1 MSTAAAAVS
10 VTGLS
15 KRFERGDVLAL
26 DRIDLDVQPGEFVS
40 LIGPSGCGKSTLLR
54 IIGDLIQPS
63 EGDVL
68 VNGKSAHRARL
79 DRDYG
84 IVFQDAVLYD
94 WRTVAK
100 NIALPLEMAGWDRGR
115 RETRVREMLDLVE
128 LTGFEKHHPWQLS
141 GGMQQRVSIAR
152 ALSFSPPLLLMDEPF
167 GALDEMTRE
176 RMNNELLRIWQE
188 TLSTV
193 VFVTHSIAESV
204 FLSTRVVVMS
214 ARPGRIAGDR
224 RGRPAAAARA
234 GDARAPALRRADH
247 PGPAAAPQG
256 PRARRSG
263 RGRDAALRRG
273 GGAVSVVAPVPRGT
287 LGARMGRGV
296 VDWIPAA
303 VVLVLGILVWE
314 GLVRA
319 LDVQRFLLPAP
330 SAILD
335 TLWEERDLLWSAGIY
350 TFSEALG
357 GFVIGSTLG
366 VISAIVLAR
375 FRGLGRALMP
385 FAIAANAV
393 PIIAF
398 APITN
403 QWFGPLEKTSK
414 MAIAA
419 ILCFFPVMVNVLRG
433 LTSVRP
439 QSIELM
445 RSYASGE
452 LAIFR
457 RVRLPNSL
465 PYLFSALKVATV
477 LAMIGA
483 VVGEYFLSSQE
494 ALGFQIRNS
503 AALFQFELAWA
514 AITVASV
521 LGILFYSAVALVER
535 RALSWHPSSRRE

>member
-1 MSTAAAAVS
+1 M
-10 VTGLS
+10 
-15 KRFERGDVLAL
+15 
-26 DRIDLDVQPGEFVS
+26 
-40 LIGPSGCGKSTLLR
+40 
-54 IIGDLIQPS
+54 
-63 EGDVL
+63 
-68 VNGKSAHRARL
+68 
-79 DRDYG
+79 
-84 IVFQDAVLYD
+84 
-94 WRTVAK
+94 
-100 NIALPLEMAGWDRGR
+100 
-115 RETRVREMLDLVE
+115 
-128 LTGFEKHHPWQLS
+128 
-141 GGMQQRVSIAR
+141 
-152 ALSFSPPLLLMDEPF
+152 
-167 GALDEMTRE
+167 
-176 RMNNELLRIWQE
+176 
-188 TLSTV
+188 
-193 VFVTHSIAESV
+193 
-204 FLSTRVVVMS
+204 
-214 ARPGRIAGDR
+214 
-224 RGRPAAAARA
+224 
-234 GDARAPALRRADH
+234 
-247 PGPAAAPQG
+247 
-256 PRARRSG
+256 
-263 RGRDAALRRG
+263 
-273 GGAVSVVAPVPRGT
+273 SVVAPVPRGT
-287 LGARMGRGV
+287 VGARMGRGV

-303 VVLVLGILVWE
+303 AVLVLGILLWE

-357 GFVIGSTLG
+357 GWVIGSTLG

-385 FAIAANAV
+385 FAVAANAV

-419 ILCFFPVMVNVLRG
+419 ILVFFPVMVNVLRG

-452 LAIFR
+452 FSIFR

-483 VVGEYFLSSQE
+483 IVGEYFLSSQE

-503 AALFQFELAWA
+503 AALFRFELAWA

>member
-1 MSTAAAAVS
+1 
-10 VTGLS
+10 
-15 KRFERGDVLAL
+15 
-26 DRIDLDVQPGEFVS
+26 
-40 LIGPSGCGKSTLLR
+40 
-54 IIGDLIQPS
+54 
-63 EGDVL
+63 
-68 VNGKSAHRARL
+68 
-79 DRDYG
+79 
-84 IVFQDAVLYD
+84 
-94 WRTVAK
+94 
-100 NIALPLEMAGWDRGR
+100 
-115 RETRVREMLDLVE
+115 
-128 LTGFEKHHPWQLS
+128 
-141 GGMQQRVSIAR
+141 
-152 ALSFSPPLLLMDEPF
+152 
-167 GALDEMTRE
+167 
-176 RMNNELLRIWQE
+176 
-188 TLSTV
+188 
-193 VFVTHSIAESV
+193 
-204 FLSTRVVVMS
+204 
-214 ARPGRIAGDR
+214 
-224 RGRPAAAARA
+224 
-234 GDARAPALRRADH
+234 
-247 PGPAAAPQG
+247 
-256 PRARRSG
+256 
-263 RGRDAALRRG
+263 
-273 GGAVSVVAPVPRGT
+273 VSVVAPVPRGT
-287 LGARMGRGV
+287 VGARMGRGAI
-296 VDWIPAA
+296 DWIPAA
-303 VVLVLGILVWE
+303 VVLVLGILLWE

-319 LDVQRFLLPAP
+319 FDVQRFLLPAP

-335 TLWEERDLLWSAGIY
+335 TLWEQRRLLWSAGIY

-366 VISAIVLAR
+366 IISAIVLAR

-419 ILCFFPVMVNVLRG
+419 ILVFFPVMVNTLRG

-439 QSIELM
+439 QSIELL
-445 RSYASGE
+445 RTYAAGE
-452 LAIFR
+452 LATLR
-457 RVRLPNSL
+457 RVRIPNSL

-483 VVGEYFLSSQE
+483 IVGEYFLSSQE

>member
-1 MSTAAAAVS
+1 M
-10 VTGLS
+10 
-15 KRFERGDVLAL
+15 
-26 DRIDLDVQPGEFVS
+26 
-40 LIGPSGCGKSTLLR
+40 
-54 IIGDLIQPS
+54 
-63 EGDVL
+63 
-68 VNGKSAHRARL
+68 
-79 DRDYG
+79 
-84 IVFQDAVLYD
+84 
-94 WRTVAK
+94 
-100 NIALPLEMAGWDRGR
+100 
-115 RETRVREMLDLVE
+115 
-128 LTGFEKHHPWQLS
+128 
-141 GGMQQRVSIAR
+141 
-152 ALSFSPPLLLMDEPF
+152 
-167 GALDEMTRE
+167 
-176 RMNNELLRIWQE
+176 
-188 TLSTV
+188 
-193 VFVTHSIAESV
+193 
-204 FLSTRVVVMS
+204 
-214 ARPGRIAGDR
+214 
-224 RGRPAAAARA
+224 
-234 GDARAPALRRADH
+234 
-247 PGPAAAPQG
+247 
-256 PRARRSG
+256 
-263 RGRDAALRRG
+263 
-273 GGAVSVVAPVPRGT
+273 SVVAPVPRGT

-303 VVLVLGILVWE
+303 AVLVLGILLWE

-357 GFVIGSTLG
+357 GWVIGSTLG
-366 VISAIVLAR
+366 IISAIVLAR

-419 ILCFFPVMVNVLRG
+419 ILVFFPVMVNVLRG

-452 LAIFR
+452 FAIFR
-457 RVRLPNSL
+457 RVRFPNSL

>member
-1 MSTAAAAVS
+1 
-10 VTGLS
+10 
-15 KRFERGDVLAL
+15 
-26 DRIDLDVQPGEFVS
+26 
-40 LIGPSGCGKSTLLR
+40 
-54 IIGDLIQPS
+54 
-63 EGDVL
+63 
-68 VNGKSAHRARL
+68 
-79 DRDYG
+79 
-84 IVFQDAVLYD
+84 
-94 WRTVAK
+94 
-100 NIALPLEMAGWDRGR
+100 
-115 RETRVREMLDLVE
+115 
-128 LTGFEKHHPWQLS
+128 
-141 GGMQQRVSIAR
+141 
-152 ALSFSPPLLLMDEPF
+152 
-167 GALDEMTRE
+167 
-176 RMNNELLRIWQE
+176 
-188 TLSTV
+188 
-193 VFVTHSIAESV
+193 
-204 FLSTRVVVMS
+204 
-214 ARPGRIAGDR
+214 
-224 RGRPAAAARA
+224 
-234 GDARAPALRRADH
+234 
-247 PGPAAAPQG
+247 
-256 PRARRSG
+256 
-263 RGRDAALRRG
+263 
-273 GGAVSVVAPVPRGT
+273 
-287 LGARMGRGV
+287 MGRGV

-303 VVLVLGILVWE
+303 AVLVLGILLWE

-335 TLWEERDLLWSAGIY
+335 TLWEERNLLWSAGIY

-357 GFVIGSTLG
+357 GWVIGSTLG

-419 ILCFFPVMVNVLRG
+419 ILVFFPVMVNVLRG

-452 LAIFR
+452 FSIFR

-483 VVGEYFLSSQE
+483 IVGEYFLSSQE

>member
-1 MSTAAAAVS
+1 
-10 VTGLS
+10 
-15 KRFERGDVLAL
+15 
-26 DRIDLDVQPGEFVS
+26 
-40 LIGPSGCGKSTLLR
+40 
-54 IIGDLIQPS
+54 
-63 EGDVL
+63 
-68 VNGKSAHRARL
+68 
-79 DRDYG
+79 
-84 IVFQDAVLYD
+84 
-94 WRTVAK
+94 
-100 NIALPLEMAGWDRGR
+100 
-115 RETRVREMLDLVE
+115 
-128 LTGFEKHHPWQLS
+128 
-141 GGMQQRVSIAR
+141 
-152 ALSFSPPLLLMDEPF
+152 
-167 GALDEMTRE
+167 
-176 RMNNELLRIWQE
+176 
-188 TLSTV
+188 
-193 VFVTHSIAESV
+193 
-204 FLSTRVVVMS
+204 
-214 ARPGRIAGDR
+214 
-224 RGRPAAAARA
+224 
-234 GDARAPALRRADH
+234 
-247 PGPAAAPQG
+247 
-256 PRARRSG
+256 
-263 RGRDAALRRG
+263 
-273 GGAVSVVAPVPRGT
+273 VSVVAPVPRGA

-303 VVLVLGILVWE
+303 AVLVLGILLWE

-319 LDVQRFLLPAP
+319 FDVQRFLLPAP

-350 TFSEALG
+350 TFSEAFG
-357 GFVIGSTLG
+357 GWVIGSTLG

-419 ILCFFPVMVNVLRG
+419 ILVFFPVMVNVLRG

-452 LAIFR
+452 FSIFR

-483 VVGEYFLSSQE
+483 IVGEYFLSSQE

>member
-1 MSTAAAAVS
+1 M
-10 VTGLS
+10 
-15 KRFERGDVLAL
+15 
-26 DRIDLDVQPGEFVS
+26 
-40 LIGPSGCGKSTLLR
+40 
-54 IIGDLIQPS
+54 
-63 EGDVL
+63 
-68 VNGKSAHRARL
+68 
-79 DRDYG
+79 
-84 IVFQDAVLYD
+84 
-94 WRTVAK
+94 
-100 NIALPLEMAGWDRGR
+100 
-115 RETRVREMLDLVE
+115 
-128 LTGFEKHHPWQLS
+128 
-141 GGMQQRVSIAR
+141 
-152 ALSFSPPLLLMDEPF
+152 
-167 GALDEMTRE
+167 
-176 RMNNELLRIWQE
+176 
-188 TLSTV
+188 
-193 VFVTHSIAESV
+193 
-204 FLSTRVVVMS
+204 
-214 ARPGRIAGDR
+214 
-224 RGRPAAAARA
+224 
-234 GDARAPALRRADH
+234 
-247 PGPAAAPQG
+247 
-256 PRARRSG
+256 
-263 RGRDAALRRG
+263 
-273 GGAVSVVAPVPRGT
+273 SVVAPVPRGT

-303 VVLVLGILVWE
+303 AVLVLGILLWE

-375 FRGLGRALMP
+375 FRSLGRALMP

-419 ILCFFPVMVNVLRG
+419 ILVFFPVMVNVLRG
-433 LTSVRP
+433 LTTVRP

-452 LAIFR
+452 FAIFR
-457 RVRLPNSL
+457 RVRIPNSL

>member
-1 MSTAAAAVS
+1 M
-10 VTGLS
+10 
-15 KRFERGDVLAL
+15 
-26 DRIDLDVQPGEFVS
+26 
-40 LIGPSGCGKSTLLR
+40 
-54 IIGDLIQPS
+54 
-63 EGDVL
+63 
-68 VNGKSAHRARL
+68 
-79 DRDYG
+79 
-84 IVFQDAVLYD
+84 
-94 WRTVAK
+94 
-100 NIALPLEMAGWDRGR
+100 
-115 RETRVREMLDLVE
+115 
-128 LTGFEKHHPWQLS
+128 
-141 GGMQQRVSIAR
+141 
-152 ALSFSPPLLLMDEPF
+152 
-167 GALDEMTRE
+167 
-176 RMNNELLRIWQE
+176 
-188 TLSTV
+188 
-193 VFVTHSIAESV
+193 
-204 FLSTRVVVMS
+204 
-214 ARPGRIAGDR
+214 
-224 RGRPAAAARA
+224 
-234 GDARAPALRRADH
+234 
-247 PGPAAAPQG
+247 
-256 PRARRSG
+256 
-263 RGRDAALRRG
+263 
-273 GGAVSVVAPVPRGT
+273 SVVAPVPRGT
-287 LGARMGRGV
+287 LGSRMGRGV

-303 VVLVLGILVWE
+303 AVLVLGILLWE

-335 TLWEERDLLWSAGIY
+335 TLWEQRRLLWSAGIY

-366 VISAIVLAR
+366 IISAIVLAR
-375 FRGLGRALMP
+375 FRSLGRALMP

-419 ILCFFPVMVNVLRG
+419 ILVFFPVMVNELRG
-433 LTSVRP
+433 LTTVRP

-452 LAIFR
+452 LATLR
-457 RVRLPNSL
+457 RVRIPNSL

-483 VVGEYFLSSQE
+483 IVGEYFLSSQE

>member
-1 MSTAAAAVS
+1 
-10 VTGLS
+10 
-15 KRFERGDVLAL
+15 
-26 DRIDLDVQPGEFVS
+26 
-40 LIGPSGCGKSTLLR
+40 
-54 IIGDLIQPS
+54 
-63 EGDVL
+63 
-68 VNGKSAHRARL
+68 
-79 DRDYG
+79 
-84 IVFQDAVLYD
+84 
-94 WRTVAK
+94 
-100 NIALPLEMAGWDRGR
+100 
-115 RETRVREMLDLVE
+115 
-128 LTGFEKHHPWQLS
+128 
-141 GGMQQRVSIAR
+141 
-152 ALSFSPPLLLMDEPF
+152 
-167 GALDEMTRE
+167 
-176 RMNNELLRIWQE
+176 
-188 TLSTV
+188 
-193 VFVTHSIAESV
+193 
-204 FLSTRVVVMS
+204 
-214 ARPGRIAGDR
+214 
-224 RGRPAAAARA
+224 
-234 GDARAPALRRADH
+234 
-247 PGPAAAPQG
+247 
-256 PRARRSG
+256 
-263 RGRDAALRRG
+263 
-273 GGAVSVVAPVPRGT
+273 VPRGT

-303 VVLVLGILVWE
+303 LVLVLGILLWE

-335 TLWEERDLLWSAGIY
+335 TLWEQRDLLWSAGIY

-419 ILCFFPVMVNVLRG
+419 ILVFFPVMVNTLRG
-433 LTSVRP
+433 LTTVRP

-452 LAIFR
+452 FSIFR

-535 RALSWHPSSRRE
+535 RALSWHPSARRE